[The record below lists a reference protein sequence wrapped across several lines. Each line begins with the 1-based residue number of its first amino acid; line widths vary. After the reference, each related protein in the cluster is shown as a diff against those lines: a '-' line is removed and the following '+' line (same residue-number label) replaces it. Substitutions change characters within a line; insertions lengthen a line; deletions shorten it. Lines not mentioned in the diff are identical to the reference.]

1 MKNIIIFMLSI
12 FIFIG
17 CSVKQEIIVKE
28 KESRIDLKNNDELKV
43 KEKKV
48 IVKKKDALL
57 KSSSNGL
64 QEIQKLF
71 ENENKAYKVAIVY
84 PSKIVGKYAKKSV
97 DTVMGYFLY
106 RNLNVN
112 IKTFDSIN
120 LDEDN
125 VTRVFN
131 EMAENDFDAIIALY
145 PKTAMGIIS
154 KINKISSKKIYFPL
168 VLKEEISLENDSF
181 IYGAI
186 SYKEQVLLLQ
196 ELSNDVNIT
205 FYENSF
211 IGNKLNKI
219 YNDNVLS
226 IMNTKVIKRN
236 QNNFKRI
243 VKDKKLN
250 SSTLMLNTPIIKTS
264 IILSQLRVHEIVPSV
279 ILSTQLN
286 YNPLIISLTQFEDRL
301 NFITA
306 NSIENVDVKLED
318 TLSLLDIDIRY
329 NWVNYSILV
338 GINYLFDENVSNI
351 INNLVV
357 NNEVIY
363 TPKFYRATVYG
374 YELLEK

>member
-1 MKNIIIFMLSI
+1 MKNVVIFILSI
-12 FIFIG
+12 FIFVG
-17 CSVKQEIIVKE
+17 CAVKQEIIVKE
-28 KESRIDLKNNDELKV
+28 KDSRIDLKNNDEVKV
-43 KEKKV
+43 KKAIE
-48 IVKKKDALL
+48 VKKDKLL
-57 KSSSNGL
+57 QASSIGL
-64 QEIQKLF
+64 LDIQKLF

-84 PSKIVGKYAKKSV
+84 PSRIVGKYAKKSV

-112 IKTFDSIN
+112 ITTFDSVNIN
-120 LDEDN
+120 EYN

-131 EMAENDFDAIIALY
+131 EMAEKDFDAIIALY
-145 PKTAMGIIS
+145 PKSAMGIIS
-154 KINKISSKKIYFPL
+154 GINSISTKKIYFPL
-168 VLKEEISLENDSF
+168 VLKEEVIEKNNSF

-186 SYKEQVLLLQ
+186 SYKDQILLLQ
-196 ELSNDVNIT
+196 KLSNDVNIT

-211 IGNKLNKI
+211 IGNKLNRI
-219 YNDNVLS
+219 YNENVFSILS
-226 IMNTKVIKRN
+226 NKVIKRN

-243 VKDKKLN
+243 VKDKKIN

-264 IILSQLRVHEIVPSV
+264 IILSQLRVYDIIPSV

-338 GINYLFDENVSNI
+338 GINYLYDQNASNI
-351 INNLVV
+351 INNSIV

-363 TPKFYRATVYG
+363 TPKFYRSTVYG
-374 YELLEK
+374 YELLKK

>member
-1 MKNIIIFMLSI
+1 MKNIVIFILSI
-12 FIFIG
+12 FIFVG

-28 KESRIDLKNNDELKV
+28 KDSRIDLKNNDEVKV
-43 KEKKV
+43 QKAKE
-48 IVKKKDALL
+48 VKKDELL
-57 KSSSNGL
+57 KASSIGL
-64 QEIQKLF
+64 LDIQKLF
-71 ENENKAYKVAIVY
+71 ENENKSYKVAIVY
-84 PSKIVGKYAKKSV
+84 PSRIVGKYAKKSV
-97 DTVMGYFLY
+97 DTVMGYFLF

-112 IKTFDSIN
+112 ITTFDSFNI
-120 LDEDN
+120 DEDS
-125 VTRVFN
+125 VRRVFN
-131 EMAENDFDAIIALY
+131 EMAEKDFDAIIALY
-145 PKTAMGIIS
+145 PKSAMEIIS
-154 KINKISSKKIYFPL
+154 GINSISTKKIYFPL
-168 VLKEEISLENDSF
+168 VLKEEVIEKNNSF

-186 SYKEQVLLLQ
+186 SYKDQVLLLQ
-196 ELSNDVNIT
+196 KLSNDANIT

-219 YNDNVLS
+219 YNENVFSILS
-226 IMNTKVIKRN
+226 TKVIKRN

-243 VKDKKLN
+243 VKDKKIN

-264 IILSQLRVHEIVPSV
+264 IILSQLRVYDIVPSV

-338 GINYLFDENVSNI
+338 GINYLYDQNARNI
-351 INNLVV
+351 ITNSVV

>member
-1 MKNIIIFMLSI
+1 MKNIVIFILSI
-12 FIFIG
+12 FIFVG

-28 KESRIDLKNNDELKV
+28 KDSRIDLKNNDVVKV
-43 KEKKV
+43 KKAKKV
-48 IVKKKDALL
+48 KKDELL
-57 KSSSNGL
+57 KASSIGL
-64 QEIQKLF
+64 LDIQKLF
-71 ENENKAYKVAIVY
+71 ENENKSYKVAIVY
-84 PSKIVGKYAKKSV
+84 PSRIVGKYAKKSV
-97 DTVMGYFLY
+97 DTVMGYFLF

-112 IKTFDSIN
+112 ITTFDSFNI
-120 LDEDN
+120 DEDS

-131 EMAENDFDAIIALY
+131 EMAEKDFDAIIALY
-145 PKTAMGIIS
+145 PKSAMEIIS
-154 KINKISSKKIYFPL
+154 NINSISTKKIYFPL
-168 VLKEEISLENDSF
+168 VLKEEVIEKNNSF

-186 SYKEQVLLLQ
+186 SYKDQVLLLQ
-196 ELSNDVNIT
+196 KLSNDANIT

-219 YNDNVLS
+219 YNENVFSILS
-226 IMNTKVIKRN
+226 TKIIKRN

-243 VKDKKLN
+243 VKDKKIN

-264 IILSQLRVHEIVPSV
+264 IILSQLRVYDIVPSV

-338 GINYLFDENVSNI
+338 GINYLYDQNARNI
-351 INNLVV
+351 ITNSVV